1 MDAYEFRPFSGQTDY
16 PRMLAVLTANKAAD
30 GLDDADTLEG
40 LIERYAQTSP
50 DELAAN
56 MVMAES
62 GGRLVGYG
70 RMYTE
75 KEVKAPIWHY
85 NHRAFVLPSWQRRGL
100 GTALLAWLEA
110 RAVAIAREQARA
122 RPAAARAGEAH
133 WHQVICFEPEAG
145 KAALLARSG
154 YMPARHFYR
163 MVRPDLNQI
172 PDCPLP
178 AGLEVRPVRAE
189 YLRAVWEANVEA
201 FSDHW
206 GEPEHPESDYQGWL
220 RNGEFQPEIWKVA
233 WDMATDQVAGMVLG
247 YIDHE
252 QNKQQ
257 RRRRGWTENIC
268 VRRPWRRR
276 GLARAL
282 IAASLRELK
291 ARGMTEAALGVDTEN
306 VSGAL
311 RVYESMGFRAVR
323 KDTLWRKPLDKL

>member
-1 MDAYEFRPFSGQTDY
+1 
-16 PRMLAVLTANKAAD
+16 MLAVLRASKLAD

-50 DELAAN
+50 AELATN
-56 MVMAES
+56 MLMAEA
-62 GGRLVGYG
+62 GGQLVGYG
-70 RMYTE
+70 RTYAE
-75 KEVKAPIWHY
+75 KEVRSPTWRY
-85 NHRAFVLPSWQRRGL
+85 NHRAYVRPGWQRRGL
-100 GTALLAWLEA
+100 GTALMDWLEA
-110 RAVAIAREQARA
+110 RAVAVAREQAQS
-122 RPAAARAGEAH
+122 RPAAERANEAH
-133 WHQVICFEPEAG
+133 WHQVYCFGPEVG
-145 KAALLARSG
+145 KAALLAGRG
-154 YMPARHFYR
+154 YAQVRHFYR
-163 MVRPDLNQI
+163 MVRPDLKHI

-178 AGLEVRPVRAE
+178 AGLEVRAVRAE
-189 YLRAVWEANVEA
+189 HLRAIWEANVEA

-233 WDMATDQVAGMVLG
+233 WDTATDQVAGMVLG
-247 YIDHE
+247 FIDYE

-257 RRRRGWTENIC
+257 RLRRGWTENIC

-291 ARGMTEAALGVDTEN
+291 ARGMAEAALGVDTEN

-311 RVYESMGFRAVR
+311 QIYESLGFRAGR
-323 KDTLWRKPLDKL
+323 KDTLWRKPLEQF